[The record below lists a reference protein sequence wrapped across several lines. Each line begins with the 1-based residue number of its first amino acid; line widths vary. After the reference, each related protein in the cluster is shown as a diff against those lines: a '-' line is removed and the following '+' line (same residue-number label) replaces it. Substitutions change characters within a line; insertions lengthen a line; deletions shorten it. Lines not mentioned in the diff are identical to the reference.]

1 MLHHPRPPGEA
12 STEIIAVSDTVH
24 GVLPRPRVAGKFFL
38 AGDEKLYIRGVT
50 YGTFRPQRAGRDPA
64 FPSPDVV
71 ARDLAQMAANGL
83 NAVRVYSVPPPWL
96 LDQAAS
102 QGLWVMVGIP
112 WEQHIAFLDEPRRV
126 RTIEERVRSGVE
138 ACAGHPAVLCYAVG
152 NEIPPSIVRW
162 VGYRRIE
169 RHIHRLYDIAK
180 EVDPEGLVTYGNFPS
195 TEYLDLPFLDVVCFN
210 VYLEQA
216 DRLRQY
222 LARLQN
228 LAGERPL
235 LLGEIGLDSR
245 RNGEHGQA
253 RSLHEQVQRAFAGG
267 CAGAFVFS
275 WTDEWHRGDQ
285 DVRDWDFGLTD
296 RGRVPKVALPIVR
309 RAFAETPFAP
319 ATRWPR
325 VSVVVCVYNGEET
338 LEDCLDGLTALEY
351 PDYEVV
357 VVDDG
362 STDGSAQI
370 AARYPCRL
378 IRTPNRGLSAA
389 RNTGLAAASGEIV
402 AYIDADAR
410 PDPHW
415 LHYLCET
422 LRDSEDDAERLRE
435 ASRNN
440 VVGVGGPNLPCRAD
454 GELAECVANAPGGP
468 IHVLLSDRE
477 AEHIPGVNMAFRK
490 EALEAIGGFD
500 PTFRVAGD
508 DVDVCWR
515 IQARG
520 WKLAF
525 SPSAVVWHHQ
535 RKSLKDYWRQQRGYG
550 RAEALLEA
558 KWPEKYNSAGQVSW
572 AGRIYAQPLL
582 YALLKGSRV
591 YHGTWGTAP
600 FQSRHPRRDVL
611 NSLAA
616 APEWYLVL
624 SALAALS
631 LLGWLWPPALLAL
644 PLLLLAAGASLWR
657 AVRGSAMARFAEA
670 APSRRVFWRRRL
682 WTAFFYLA
690 QPAARLRGRFAHGLT
705 PWRFRRISDLTFP
718 WPRQVRIWSERWRDT
733 ADWLQ
738 TLEERLK
745 RQRAVVLRGGPYDR
759 WDLQVRDGACGVAR
773 LRMCIEEHG
782 GGRQLVR
789 FRVWPHPLAAR
800 LGWLLGGLP
809 ALLAVVAAVDG
820 AWLAGGILALIAGIF
835 VVQVGRQSGSTVA
848 LVLKQLRGERREDA
862 MVLDDGR
869 APRVLRSG
877 ARAEAVR

>member
-1 MLHHPRPPGEA
+1 MPGAVSVEA
-12 STEIIAVSDTVH
+12 STARGMLREVS
-24 GVLPRPRVAGKFFL
+24 LRPTVAGKFFL
-38 AGDEKLYIRGVT
+38 AGEEKVYVRGVT
-50 YGTFRPQRAGRDPA
+50 YGTFRPQRDGRDPA

-71 ARDLAQMAANGL
+71 ERDLAQMAANGV
-83 NAVRVYSVPPPWL
+83 NAVRVYSVPPRSL
-96 LDQAAS
+96 LDQAARH
-102 QGLWVMVGIP
+102 GLRVMVGIP

-126 RTIEERVRSGVE
+126 RAIEERVRAGVE
-138 ACAGHPAVLCYAVG
+138 ACAGHPAVLCYAIG

-162 VGYRRIE
+162 VGYRRVE
-169 RHIHRLYDIAK
+169 RHLHRLYDIAK
-180 EVDPEGLVTYGNFPS
+180 SVDPEGLVTYGNFPS

-210 VYLEQA
+210 VYLEQP

-275 WTDEWHRGDQ
+275 WTDEWHRGDE
-285 DVRDWDFGLTD
+285 DVHDWDFGLTD

-309 RAFAETPFAP
+309 RAFADAPFAP
-319 ATRWPR
+319 ETRWPR
-325 VSVVVCVYNGEET
+325 VSVVMCVYNGEET
-338 LEDCLDGLTALEY
+338 LEDCLQGLTTLAY
-351 PDYEVV
+351 PDYEVI

-378 IRTPNRGLSAA
+378 IRTPNAGLSAA

-410 PDPHW
+410 PDSHW

-422 LRDSEDDAERLRE
+422 LRDSEEE
-435 ASRNN
+435 F
-440 VVGVGGPNLPCRAD
+440 VGVGGPNLPYRVD

-477 AEHIPGVNMAFRK
+477 AEHIPGCNMAFRK

-508 DVDVCWR
+508 DVDICWR
-515 IQARG
+515 IQERG

-535 RKSLKDYWRQQRGYG
+535 RRSLAAYWQQQRGYG

-558 KWPEKYNSAGQVSW
+558 KWPAKYNSAGQVSW

-600 FQSRHPRRDVL
+600 FQSRHPRRQLVT
-611 NSLAA
+611 SLAA
-616 APEWYLVL
+616 APEWYLLVA
-624 SALAALS
+624 ALAGLS
-631 LLGWLWPPALLAL
+631 LLGWLWPPALLAF
-644 PLLLLAAGASLWR
+644 PLFLLAAGASLWR
-657 AVRGSAMARFAEA
+657 AVRGSATARFRESARSHWA
-670 APSRRVFWRRRL
+670 SWRRRA
-682 WTAFFYLA
+682 WTAFLYLA

-705 PWRFRRISDLTFP
+705 PWRSRRDFDFTFP
-718 WPRQVRIWSERWRDT
+718 WPRQVRIWSESWRDT

-745 RQRAVVLRGGPYDR
+745 RQGAVVLRGGPYDR

-789 FRVWPHPLAAR
+789 FRVWPWPTGAH
-800 LGWLLGGLP
+800 LGWLLGAAP
-809 ALLAVVAAVDG
+809 ALLAVAAAIDG
-820 AWLAGGILALIAGIF
+820 SWLVSGILGLIAGSF
-835 VVQVGRQSGSTVA
+835 AFRVGRQSGGTMA
-848 LVLKQLRGERREDA
+848 LVLKQLRSEGPGDV
-862 MVLDDGR
+862 MVLEDDRLSGHLR
-869 APRVLRSG
+869 AG
-877 ARAEAVR
+877 AVR